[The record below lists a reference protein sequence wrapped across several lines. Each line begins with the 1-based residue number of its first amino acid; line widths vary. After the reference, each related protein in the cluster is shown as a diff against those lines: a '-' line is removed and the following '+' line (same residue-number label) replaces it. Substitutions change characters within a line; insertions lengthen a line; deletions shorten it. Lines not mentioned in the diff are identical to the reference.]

1 MNDTTY
7 RYEAAGEASV
17 PAVRTGVKVWD
28 LPTRVFHWA
37 LATTVSA
44 AVVTAQLG
52 GNWIDW
58 HLRLG
63 IATLALL
70 AFRLVWGVVGPRYAR
85 FSAFLFSPRT
95 VFAYLRQG
103 LAKRH
108 AGHTPSGAIAV
119 FAMLSVLLTQA
130 ISGLFSSDSIST
142 EGPLAHLVGEAS
154 IEWATWVHLK
164 LQWVIYGLIGLHV
177 LAIAAYLL
185 IKKENLV
192 KPMFDGFKPDV
203 RAPHAADSWAT
214 RLVGL
219 LLLAACGAAAFWWLG

>member
-7 RYEAAGEASV
+7 GYEAPGEASA
-17 PAVRTGVKVWD
+17 PAVKIGVKVWD

-37 LATTVSA
+37 LATTVSG

-85 FSAFLFSPRT
+85 FSSFLFSPRT

-108 AGHTPSGAIAV
+108 AGHTPSGAVAV
-119 FAMLSVLLTQA
+119 FAMLSVLLIQA

-142 EGPLAHLVGEAS
+142 DGPLVHLVAEGTVS
-154 IEWATWVHLK
+154 LATWLHVRM
-164 LQWVIYGLIGLHV
+164 QWVIYVLVALHV
-177 LAIAAYLL
+177 IAVLGYLVLKKDNL
-185 IKKENLV
+185 IA
-192 KPMFDGFKPDV
+192 PMANGRKHGV
-203 RAPHAADSWAT
+203 RAPDAADTLAVRT
-214 RLVGL
+214 AGVV
-219 LLLAACGAAAFWWLG
+219 LLAAFGGLAFYWLG